1 MQRER
6 LVVALVALA
15 LVAGCKSVDDWS
27 GLKRRKETTPVAHTD
42 DGQVIAGYLATL
54 DRLGRGGDA
63 EQAEILESTRN
74 AYLAEPSTQKR
85 LRYAFV
91 LAVGGFGPLLV
102 WIAQLSFDGTSSG
115 ARPIAFHPPG
125 AVDAETV
132 FRTVTGWFIGAGAHD
147 VPRALVLAG
156 IGIVIAAAVAID
168 RRDRGRVD
176 DRRAIEHTEATAPR
190 LWILLIFGLGLTPAV
205 VYGVLQGFFPICLL
219 VAGGVRDVDRM
230 PILVARSMGATTGQ
244 IYWKVIL
251 PAVRPA
257 VRAGMR
263 LGIVF
268 CLLGVLVV
276 EMFGGIRG
284 MGFLLTTL
292 ANGFQAPE
300 LFAATALVSLLSIG
314 IVLALK

>member
-1 MQRER
+1 MTPAGRR
-6 LVVALVALA
+6 LAQLASLAA
-15 LVAGCKSVDDWS
+15 LVAGWEAAGRAGWVDPLFVPAPSAVVAALGEIGPEAARLLGETFGKALLAYALSV
-27 GLKRRKETTPVAHTD
+27 GLGV
-42 DGQVIAGYLATL
+42 GAG
-54 DRLGRGGDA
+54 
-63 EQAEILESTRN
+63 
-74 AYLAEPSTQKR
+74 
-85 LRYAFV
+85 
-91 LAVGGFGPLLV
+91 LLV
-102 WIAQLSFDGTSSG
+102 
-115 ARPIAFHPPG
+115 G
-125 AVDAETV
+125 AV
-132 FRTVTGWFIGAGAHD
+132 RHLHD
-147 VPRALVLAG
+147 VVNPFLVALYAIPKILVL
-156 IGIVIAAAVAID
+156 
-168 RRDRGRVD
+168 
-176 DRRAIEHTEATAPR
+176 P
-190 LWILLIFGLGLTPAV
+190 WILLVFGLGLTPAV

-300 LFAATALVSLLSIG
+300 LFAATALVSLLSVG
-314 IVLALK
+314 IVLALGRGQA

>member
-1 MQRER
+1 MTATTRR
-6 LVVALVALA
+6 LAQLGSLAALVAAWEVAGRAGWVDPLFVPAPAAVLA
-15 LVAGCKSVDDWS
+15 ALRVIGPEATRLLGETLGKALLAYALSVGLGVGAGLIVGAVRHLHDVVNPFLVA
-27 GLKRRKETTPVAHTD
+27 L
-42 DGQVIAGYLATL
+42 
-54 DRLGRGGDA
+54 
-63 EQAEILESTRN
+63 
-74 AYLAEPSTQKR
+74 
-85 LRYAFV
+85 YAI
-91 LAVGGFGPLLV
+91 PK
-102 WIAQLSFDGTSSG
+102 I
-115 ARPIAFHPPG
+115 
-125 AVDAETV
+125 
-132 FRTVTGWFIGAGAHD
+132 
-147 VPRALVLAG
+147 LVL
-156 IGIVIAAAVAID
+156 
-168 RRDRGRVD
+168 
-176 DRRAIEHTEATAPR
+176 P
-190 LWILLIFGLGLTPAV
+190 WILLIFGLGLTPAV

>member
-1 MQRER
+1 
-6 LVVALVALA
+6 VVNPFLVAL
-15 LVAGCKSVDDWS
+15 
-27 GLKRRKETTPVAHTD
+27 
-42 DGQVIAGYLATL
+42 
-54 DRLGRGGDA
+54 
-63 EQAEILESTRN
+63 
-74 AYLAEPSTQKR
+74 
-85 LRYAFV
+85 YAI
-91 LAVGGFGPLLV
+91 PK
-102 WIAQLSFDGTSSG
+102 I
-115 ARPIAFHPPG
+115 
-125 AVDAETV
+125 
-132 FRTVTGWFIGAGAHD
+132 
-147 VPRALVLAG
+147 LVL
-156 IGIVIAAAVAID
+156 
-168 RRDRGRVD
+168 
-176 DRRAIEHTEATAPR
+176 P
-190 LWILLIFGLGLTPAV
+190 WILLIFGLGLTPAV

-300 LFAATALVSLLSIG
+300 LFAATALVSLLSVG